1 MEEVLVTDSAA
12 ANEYNPFDQVEDII
26 QAPNDG
32 SFHHVPSSEEQLQAN
47 Y

>member
-12 ANEYNPFDQVEDII
+12 ANEYNPFDMEDDII

-32 SFHHVPSSEEQLQAN
+32 SFQDMPSSEE
-47 Y
+47 